1 MQYKFCGGT
10 EALMFLMQDMYSE
23 IPVPKSLKD
32 SRNFDFLQ
40 RDLRRTALASDG

>member
-1 MQYKFCGGT
+1 MQYEFWGGT
-10 EALMFLMQDMYSE
+10 EPLNLLLQDMYSE

-40 RDLRRTALASDG
+40 RDLRRTSLASDG